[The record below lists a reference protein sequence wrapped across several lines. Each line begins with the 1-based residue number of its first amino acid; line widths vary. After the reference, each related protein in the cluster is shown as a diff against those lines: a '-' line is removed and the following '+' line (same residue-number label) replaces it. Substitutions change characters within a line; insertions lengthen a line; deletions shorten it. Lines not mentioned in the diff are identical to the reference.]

1 MTSGNMQDD
10 TAQTGGAGPDVLL
23 RAGRRL
29 LGALTARTARRGSLV
44 KPLLLGVVLVG
55 GGAAATYA
63 AVGTQGGAVP
73 VQDRAAIEA
82 VVHDYILAHP
92 EIIPEAMQRL
102 QAKQMASAIDSHRS
116 ELETPYKGS
125 WQGAAKPD
133 VTLVAFMDYD
143 CGFCRASLPDIA
155 RLLREDPGLRVVYH
169 DLPILSHGSVG
180 AAKVSLYAAQVGRFS
195 AFHEAMYGEDGVSPD
210 KVLDAARKAGLD
222 AAEAKMA
229 LNGDVGDQTIS
240 QNIQLAQA
248 LDAQGTPLFV
258 VGDQVL
264 NGAVGYDALKDAI
277 AKARKPG

>member
-1 MTSGNMQDD
+1 MSNAEMQDD
-10 TAQTGGAGPDVLL
+10 MAKLGRAGPGMVL

-29 LGALTARTARRGSLV
+29 LGALVARTGRRGALLR
-44 KPLLLGVVLVG
+44 PLLIAAALIG

-63 AVGTQGGAVP
+63 AVGTRGGAATVK
-73 VQDRAAIEA
+73 DRAAIEA

-116 ELETPYKGS
+116 ALETPYKGS

-169 DLPILSHGSVG
+169 DLPILSQGSVG

-195 AFHEAMYGEDGVSPD
+195 AFHAAMYAEDGVSPD

-222 AAEAKMA
+222 LSAARKA
-229 LNGDVGDQTIS
+229 LNGDAGNQTIS
-240 QNIQLAQA
+240 QNIQLAQV

-277 AKARKPG
+277 AKARKAG